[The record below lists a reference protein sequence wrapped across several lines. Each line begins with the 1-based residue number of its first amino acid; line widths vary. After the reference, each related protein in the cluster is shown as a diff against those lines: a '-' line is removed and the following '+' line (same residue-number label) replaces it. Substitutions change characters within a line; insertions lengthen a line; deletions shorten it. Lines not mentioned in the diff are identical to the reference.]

1 VGVWPSAERPVADGN
16 WALASKGQPMDM
28 SFKIDSAQAA
38 PLAPLWT
45 GFDDRVSPWL
55 VAEILADLAETA
67 GQRGTSAQAA
77 R

>member
-1 VGVWPSAERPVADGN
+1 
-16 WALASKGQPMDM
+16 M

-67 GQRGTSAQAA
+67 GQRGTSAQAT